1 MHPEAFHR
9 FVDIPD
15 VEDILK
21 DKLTLPTGVAGIHDE
36 VDILTAR
43 LLEDM
48 AEPAL
53 GFLNGLKLE
62 GSRDGRKHIKFPG
75 KIFSVGTRRH
85 LEFDKMPDCRGDD
98 RFVVFE
104 VSGIERFPLFLEL
117 SEVFDERAGEVSHD

>member
-1 MHPEAFHR
+1 MHPEALHR

-21 DKLTLPTGVAGIHDE
+21 DKLTLPTGVTGIHDE
-36 VDILTAR
+36 INILTAGM
-43 LLEDM
+43 LEDM

-53 GFLNGLKLE
+53 GFFNGLKIE
-62 GSRDGRKHIKFPG
+62 GSRDGGKNVKFPR
-75 KIFSVGTRRH
+75 KIFSVGTRWH

-98 RFVVFE
+98 CFVVFE

-117 SEVFDERAGEVSHD
+117 AEVFGERAGEVSHD